1 MAVRDIVPVP
11 GASFEETLASAHP
24 DLLREM
30 IRGFAQRMMDAEVET
45 ICGAGY
51 GEVSPGAGE
60 LAERVPAAGV
70 GHPGRDDRAGDPE
83 AAARLYFPGFL
94 EHRRR
99 AERAL
104 VTVVA
109 TSYLLG
115 VSTRRVEKL
124 AESLG
129 RDEAVASRRSASWR
143 PSSTRW
149 SRGSGTGGWT
159 PGRTPSCGWT
169 R

>member
-1 MAVRDIVPVP
+1 MAMRDIVPVP
-11 GASFEETLASAHP
+11 GASFEETLSAASP

-30 IRGFAQRMMDAEVET
+30 IRGFAQRIMDAKVET

-51 GEVSPGAGE
+51 VGGDPGAGE
-60 LAERVPAAGV
+60 LAERVPLRV
-70 GHPGRDDRAGDPE
+70 GHRAGTAELATPKL
-83 AAARLYFPGFL
+83 RHGSYFAGLL

-115 VSTRRVEKL
+115 VHARRVDKL
-124 AESLG
+124 AESLRVTKLSKSQISVMAAEPNEMVTG
-129 RDEAVASRRSASWR
+129 FRSRRLDGAPYVVAW
-143 PSSTRW
+143 
-149 SRGSGTGGWT
+149 
-159 PGRTPSCGWT
+159 WT